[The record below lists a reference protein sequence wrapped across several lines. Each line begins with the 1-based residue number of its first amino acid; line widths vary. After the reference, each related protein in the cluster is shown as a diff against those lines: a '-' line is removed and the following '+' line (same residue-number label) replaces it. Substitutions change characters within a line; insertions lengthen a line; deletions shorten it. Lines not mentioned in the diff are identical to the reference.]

1 MKSIIFCLLLFTFQA
16 RAQLQACGETR
27 YDFKAGCNK
36 NSVQFDVSACEGGDG
51 GFQPATSVSCKKDE
65 AVATYKTANKSYRA
79 VFSFTNGDWKQ
90 KGKVWSF
97 QKKSSEVVSED
108 ISIRLK
114 SNSNKKSEL
123 PLPVPATEIDSALN
137 QTPPAA
143 NENEKNET
151 TVALAVPLLAPS
163 APSAESSQ
171 AEQSLKAPET
181 KLDEKTDTKDEAK
194 PDAKADKKPDLI
206 AVEKPAEKASDKP
219 AEQAAVKDWDFKLL
233 GWMSVEHENFKNFG
247 DQISSAANAFNSAD
261 PNNQNSN
268 MNAIAV
274 FGFSAE
280 KSSHQFVSLFEVGE
294 VYFGETTSGGSQGLR
309 SKNIEVRN
317 LYVEEKLN
325 DKWSVLLGLRS
336 VASDPRGFILK
347 DEYAGW
353 SLSRKHENLTSSFWQ
368 AEAVNSKPG
377 TTAIRD
383 QYLGFSHGIQM
394 SEKSVFNLFGVYR
407 NTRET
412 FADSID
418 LITEYSG
425 KSEYNWLG
433 VQGSHRFDSG
443 FGLEG
448 SAILSNAKYKGE
460 NAAEGAGATD
470 STNSW
475 LAHLQLDKEF
485 GSGWSIGAQQLMTP
499 GSNDSRTATDRRILG
514 RRKNFASPSPSSA
527 YLLTVA
533 TSDGR
538 DEAAGSLRAGDRI
551 IGRLDIDEG
560 LQVSILSLKKS
571 FLDKFEALIRYGML
585 KTAVVRTSTSSADYG
600 TESDVVLTY
609 NFDQQAQFISEYG
622 VFKPGAFFT
631 NREEA
636 SLLSFRYKLN
646 F

>member
-1 MKSIIFCLLLFTFQA
+1 MKSLIIGLLLFTFQA

-27 YDFKAGCNK
+27 SDFKAGCSK
-36 NSVQFDVSACEGGDG
+36 KSVQFDVSACEGSVG

-65 AVATYKTANKSYRA
+65 VVATFKTTNKSYRA
-79 VFSFTNGDWKQ
+79 VFSLTNGDWKQ

-97 QKKSSEVVSED
+97 QKKSSDVVSED

-114 SNSNKKSEL
+114 SNSNRKSEL
-123 PLPVPATEIDSALN
+123 PLPAPATEIDSALN
-137 QTPPAA
+137 QAQAA
-143 NENEKNET
+143 PTENEKNEST
-151 TVALAVPLLAPS
+151 LALAVPLVVPS
-163 APSAESSQ
+163 APSIESAEP
-171 AEQSLKAPET
+171 EQSVKSPET
-181 KLDEKTDTKDEAK
+181 KLDEKLEAK
-194 PDAKADKKPDLI
+194 AEKKPDLI
-206 AVEKPAEKASDKP
+206 VVDKPAEKSMDKLADQVP
-219 AEQAAVKDWDFKLL
+219 EKNWDLKML

-261 PNNQNSN
+261 VNSQNSN
-268 MNAIAV
+268 MNAIAT

-294 VYFGETTSGGSQGLR
+294 VYFGETTTGGSQGLR
-309 SKNIEVRN
+309 SKNIEIRN

-325 DKWSVLLGLRS
+325 HKWSVLLGLRS
-336 VASDPRGFILK
+336 LSSDPRGFILK

-353 SLSRKHENLTSSFWQ
+353 SLSRKYENLTSSFWQ

-377 TTAIRD
+377 TTAVRD

-460 NAAEGAGATD
+460 NAAEGTGATD

-475 LAHLQLDKEF
+475 LAHFQLDKEF

-533 TSDGR
+533 TNDGR

-600 TESDVVLTY
+600 TESDLVLTY
-609 NFDQQAQFISEYG
+609 NFDKHAQFISEYG

-631 NREEA
+631 NRDEA